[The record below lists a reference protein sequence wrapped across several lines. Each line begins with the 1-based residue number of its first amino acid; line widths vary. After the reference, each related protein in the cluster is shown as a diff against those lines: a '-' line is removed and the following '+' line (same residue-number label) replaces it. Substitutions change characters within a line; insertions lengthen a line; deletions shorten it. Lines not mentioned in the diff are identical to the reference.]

1 MSFRAVGTKYKDGHA
16 HGQLDISRRSSLHW
30 NPYLLLTNV
39 AELYSLPEISDNA
52 NPLDIGRGNIRL
64 VKTTALQHGT
74 SSIPLQDNRAHE
86 PFQTKRTRKVGV
98 TGKYGTVRTSH
109 P

>member
-1 MSFRAVGTKYKDGHA
+1 MHVFQSGGDDGHA
-16 HGQLDISRRSSLHW
+16 HISRRSSFHT
-30 NPYLLLTNV
+30 LLLTNV

-52 NPLDIGRGNIRL
+52 NRGYPLDIGAGNTRL
-64 VKTTALQHGT
+64 VKTTALHHGT
-74 SSIPLQDNRAHE
+74 SSLLLQDNRAHQL
-86 PFQTKRTRKVGV
+86 FQTKRTRKVGV